1 MLFIKDCDHFIF
13 PFEKTE
19 MKVVGL
25 ISGGKDSIF
34 SLMHCKSLG
43 HEIKVLANLYP
54 AAGKQEGENGWKVEE
69 RELDSWMF
77 QSIGAE
83 LIPLLAECIGLPLI
97 RRPIRGKSRNVRSL
111 SLVSQIF

>member
-1 MLFIKDCDHFIF
+1 VQKRLQKKLFED
-13 PFEKTE
+13 
-19 MKVVGL
+19 MKIISL

-54 AAGKQEGENGWKVEE
+54 ARKEGGDSGQ
-69 RELDSWMF
+69 ELDSWMF

-83 LIPLLAECIGLPLI
+83 LIPLLAECIGLPLF
-97 RRPIRGKSRNVRSL
+97 RRPIRGKSRNVC
-111 SLVSQIF
+111 